1 MKRTLIPLF
10 THLLLVGIAGVSL
23 GCYETAGSEGAI
35 ALSIE
40 SQDYIVSENGIL
52 ELTEGVLSIQSISL
66 IGANG
71 SVPLLGRVSVDL
83 AVIEHELPLRSE
95 IPPGDY
101 TGLRIE
107 LAPATNGGETLDV
120 QVRLQMEQEE
130 SVLATSKLTMS
141 GNNDFPEGARTITQG
156 SDVEL
161 HILLRGMFFY
171 LAPVSDA
178 VDGHYEVG
186 GNHRDFLTMN
196 LIGMFDL
203 RVLP

>member
-1 MKRTLIPLF
+1 MKRTLIPSV
-10 THLLLVGIAGVSL
+10 THLLLVGITGVGL
-23 GCYETAGSEGAI
+23 GCYDTTGSADPI
-35 ALSIE
+35 PLFIE
-40 SQDYIVSENGIL
+40 SQDYIASEDGIL
-52 ELTEGVLSIQSISL
+52 ELAAGILSIQSVSL

-71 SVPLLGRVSVDL
+71 SVPLLGRVLVDL
-83 AVIEHELPLRSE
+83 AVTEHELPLHSD

-101 TGLRIE
+101 TGLQIE
-107 LAPATNGGETLDV
+107 LAPSTNGGETLDV
-120 QVRLQMEQEE
+120 RVRLQMEH
-130 SVLATSKLTMS
+130 SVRVTSKLTMS
-141 GNNDFPEGARTITQG
+141 GNNNFPEGARTITRG

-178 VDGHYEVG
+178 VDGHYEAG
-186 GNHRDFLTMN
+186 ENHRDFLTMN